1 MYLKQSFLSLVLG
14 ISLFCAAS
22 CSNSTGMPG
31 EVASVD
37 GQGISFQD
45 MESARALL
53 FSARSPD
60 AGEKLDDAALHSQY
74 RYVLGRMIEDL
85 VVCRYME
92 KNGLALAE
100 GALAAEEKRIRD
112 DYPDDAFDDMLLRE
126 GLNIDRWR
134 QGLRRR
140 LMVEYFLQHVLRP
153 EISITSEEVQ
163 QYYAEHS
170 EEFTILEQWHFLQ
183 VSGKDKKAV
192 EDALRALV
200 AEKSA
205 AAVQKEFIVSI
216 HDISMGKD
224 LLPENLVRALGPLKP
239 MQATKVTQE
248 GQDYRAMF
256 LLEKRAASML
266 DPAEISRRVEAAL
279 SEEKM
284 RTIYA
289 AWLQREMDR
298 SVIRIAPAL
307 VADFQGNGNGGNAPE
322 NGGTLPVPGV
332 NGSVS
337 NAANATLPFAG
348 GGNETLSVPGTIN
361 ATTPALDADQA
372 AQPSD
377 ADKG

>member
-1 MYLKQSFLSLVLG
+1 M
-14 ISLFCAAS
+14 
-22 CSNSTGMPG
+22 
-31 EVASVD
+31 D